1 MLKVILTGP
10 ESSGKTSLAR
20 LLADYFDVSFVEEYA
35 REYLGKKETPQYEAK
50 DLKKIAI
57 GQFALEQQA
66 ISNAKKP
73 FVICDTDLLTVKI
86 WSMEVFGH
94 CEAIIEDLYH
104 KSFKNLSTL
113 YLLCSPENIP
123 WEFDILR
130 ENPHDRDR
138 LFKVYEKEL
147 LFYKKNYHILRG
159 GVEER
164 IEAAKRHIDSILNK

>member
-20 LLADYFDVSFVEEYA
+20 ILADYFDVPLVEEYA
-35 REYLGKKETPQYEAK
+35 REYLGKKETPQYQQEDLIEIAK
-50 DLKKIAI
+50 
-57 GQFALEQQA
+57 GQIALEQDVK
-66 ISNAKKP
+66 INSDKP
-73 FVICDTDLLTVKI
+73 LLICDTDLLTIKI

-94 CEAIIEDLYH
+94 CDATIDDLYH
-104 KSFKNLSTL
+104 KSLKNFTPL

-123 WEFDILR
+123 WELDVLR

-138 LFKVYEKEL
+138 LFHVYEKEL
-147 LFYKKNYHILRG
+147 LYYAKNYRILRG

-164 IEAAKRHIDSILNK
+164 FDAAKRHIKSIL